1 MRFSGLRFSSNVSY
15 RILERIETARWSFVT
30 RSGPN
35 DFSIVGH
42 FAIRPRHAKCQSISS
57 EREQTI
63 KKRFSF
69 LLLLV
74 FFSFVALQF
83 PFSLS
88 LCTAAPRPLFV
99 FYRVFTEFSRYW
111 ISFLKIP
118 TEFLPLKLILNEVFD
133 RTTLAVSVCGR
144 PSKSFPLLDR
154 FSRC

>member
-74 FFSFVALQF
+74 FFR
-83 PFSLS
+83 LS
-88 LCTAAPRPLFV
+88 LFSFLFLFLFV
-99 FYRVFTEFSRYW
+99 PRRHVLFSCFTGFSP
-111 ISFLKIP
+111 SFHGIGSH
-118 TEFLPLKLILNEVFD
+118 F
-133 RTTLAVSVCGR
+133 
-144 PSKSFPLLDR
+144 
-154 FSRC
+154 